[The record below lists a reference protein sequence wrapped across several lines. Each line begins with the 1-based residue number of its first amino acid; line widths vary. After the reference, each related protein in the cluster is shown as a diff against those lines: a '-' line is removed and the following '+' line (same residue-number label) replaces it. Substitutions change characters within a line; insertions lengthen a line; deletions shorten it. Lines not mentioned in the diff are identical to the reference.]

1 MSEAPGR
8 TGDCLDQLV
17 QTRSFGYL
25 SYPAGM
31 SVSNRAAIMLADQ
44 LRHHRIKIGTRW
56 RRLDPGQQA
65 LLTLAHLRKGETYA
79 DLARG
84 FAIGTTTVYCYI
96 REALKILAALAP
108 TLQQAIEC
116 ERASGAPTAPHPSRP
131 PR

>member
-1 MSEAPGR
+1 MP
-8 TGDCLDQLV
+8 
-17 QTRSFGYL
+17 

-44 LRHHRIKIGTRW
+44 LRHHRTKIGTRW

-84 FAIGTTTVYCYI
+84 FAIGTTTVYCYAAISSMWTARCPSAVVHVRVQQVI
-96 REALKILAALAP
+96 RGAA
-108 TLQQAIEC
+108 
-116 ERASGAPTAPHPSRP
+116 ERAEHD
-131 PR
+131 